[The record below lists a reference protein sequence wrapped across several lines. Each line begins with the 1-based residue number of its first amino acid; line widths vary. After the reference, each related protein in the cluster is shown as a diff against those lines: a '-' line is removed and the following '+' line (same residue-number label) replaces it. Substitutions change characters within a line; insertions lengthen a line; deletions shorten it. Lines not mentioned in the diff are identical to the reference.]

1 MKISEL
7 GERRMVD
14 YILQRIEAPPGSSLQ
29 KGDDAAAPVLS
40 GTILTCVDMFVSKT
54 DMPTSMS
61 MRQAGKKAVTMTV
74 SDLASKGGRP
84 LFYLVSLGLPL
95 ELEFSE
101 FQDLWAGVEEA
112 ATHYGGKIIAG
123 DTNESSDLVI
133 DTFAIGTANKTTGRM
148 GAKTGDIL
156 AVTGNFGR
164 TIAGL
169 KILKD
174 KRSSTGFEDLVSSV
188 LEPVARLREGL
199 ALANLDGVT
208 SSTDSSDG
216 LARSLYELSRASGV
230 GFRVEKPPV
239 DPGAQEFARL
249 SASDLFEMVFYGG
262 EEYEL
267 VFTLEKDRLSHADKA
282 MLRIGGRLIP
292 IGAVTPIEYGL
303 RAVWQG
309 REVPIEDLGWEHFH
323 I

>member
-1 MKISEL
+1 MKISKL
-7 GERRMVD
+7 GERRIVD

-40 GTILTCVDMFVSKT
+40 GNILTCVDMFVSKT
-54 DMPTSMS
+54 DMPASMS

-74 SDLASKGGRP
+74 SDLVSKGGRP

-101 FQDLWAGVEEA
+101 FQNLWAGVEEA
-112 ATHYGGKIIAG
+112 ARHYGGKIIAG

-133 DTFAIGTANKTTGRM
+133 DTFIIGTATKTTGRK
-148 GAKTGDIL
+148 GAKPGDIL

-164 TIAGL
+164 TAAGL

-174 KRSSTGFEDLVSSV
+174 KRSTVGFEDLVSSV

-199 ALANLDGVT
+199 ALADLGGVT

-216 LARSLYELSRASGV
+216 LARSLHELSRASGV
-230 GFRVEKPPV
+230 GFRVERPPV

-249 SASDLFEMVFYGG
+249 SDSDLFEMVFYGG

-267 VFTLEKDRLSHADKA
+267 VFTLDKDMLLHADES
-282 MLRIGGRLIP
+282 MRRVSGRIIP
-292 IGAVTPIEYGL
+292 IGRATPIEDGL
-303 RAVWQG
+303 RAIWQG
-309 REVPIEDLGWEHFH
+309 SEVAIEDLGWEHFH